1 MSSDGYISQNKP
13 KIIEGKLRC
22 EELHAYL
29 DALKLNKCV
38 WLSEDA
44 SGIVPKIEFDSKT
57 NQMVGLV
64 LPMDQNTGMPIAFKY
79 LARNANEIQ
88 ENMQRKKSTLVY
100 IVLAQ
105 PLKKCVPPFILQ
117 VFGTDNTFTSNNV
130 LLRWKHTIN
139 ELKR

>member
-1 MSSDGYISQNKP
+1 MSLDGYINQNKP
-13 KIIEGKLRC
+13 KIIEGILRC

-64 LPMDQNTGMPIAFKY
+64 LPMDQNTGIPIAYKY
-79 LARNANEIQ
+79 LARNANKIQ